1 MIQKP
6 VYKVY
11 KDSILTEKIN
21 QPVKKT
27 TTKKNNQ
34 KQTNTVMLNGSKV
47 EWLISDVNVN
57 KQQYLS

>member
-21 QPVKKT
+21 QPVKKK
-27 TTKKNNQ
+27 TTKKQ
-34 KQTNTVMLNGSKV
+34 NTVMLNGSKV

>member
-21 QPVKKT
+21 QPVKKKQ
-27 TTKKNNQ
+27 TKKQ
-34 KQTNTVMLNGSKV
+34 NTVMLNGSKV

-57 KQQYLS
+57 KQEYLS

>member
-21 QPVKKT
+21 QPVKKKK
-27 TTKKNNQ
+27 TTKKQ
-34 KQTNTVMLNGSKV
+34 NTVILNGSKV

>member
-1 MIQKP
+1 MIQEP

-21 QPVKKT
+21 QPVKKKT
-27 TTKKNNQ
+27 TTKKQ
-34 KQTNTVMLNGSKV
+34 NTVMLNGSKV

>member
-21 QPVKKT
+21 QPVKKNQ
-27 TTKKNNQ
+27 TKKQ
-34 KQTNTVMLNGSKV
+34 NTVMLNGSKV

-57 KQQYLS
+57 KQEYLS

>member
-21 QPVKKT
+21 QPVKK
-27 TTKKNNQ
+27 KNNQ
-34 KQTNTVMLNGSKV
+34 KTKHRHA
-47 EWLISDVNVN
+47 
-57 KQQYLS
+57 

>member
-21 QPVKKT
+21 QPVKKQQQP
-27 TTKKNNQ
+27 KN
-34 KQTNTVMLNGSKV
+34 KTPACLMEVK
-47 EWLISDVNVN
+47 
-57 KQQYLS
+57 

>member
-27 TTKKNNQ
+27 NQ
-34 KQTNTVMLNGSKV
+34 KTKHRHGSKV

-57 KQQYLS
+57 KQEYLS

>member
-1 MIQKP
+1 MIQEP

-27 TTKKNNQ
+27 TTKKQ
-34 KQTNTVMLNGSKV
+34 NTVMLNGSKV